1 MTRGG
6 MTKSRGEPERR
17 CIATGES
24 GPTDL
29 LVRFVLGPDA
39 QVVPDLAERLP
50 GRGVWLTA
58 ERALVDKAVRKKL
71 FSRAFKTQAAVPADL
86 ADRVEALLA
95 QRLISVIGLARK
107 AGQAVTGFE
116 KVRARLKDGTAGALV
131 QASDGA
137 ADGKAKLNRLADGL
151 SGGGTKRVPG
161 IEILDSTE
169 LGLAFGRDFAIHAAL
184 DRGGFADRAIG
195 EAARLRGLRPTIATT
210 DETRQGSARADL
222 RTGAETGDVGQGEP
236 VTVPGQGDR

>member
-6 MTKSRGEPERR
+6 TARNRDQPERR

-24 GPTDL
+24 GPTGGL
-29 LVRFVLGPDA
+29 IRFVLGPGA
-39 QVVPDLAERLP
+39 VVVPDLAAKLP

-58 ERALVDKAVRKKL
+58 ERALVERAVAKGL
-71 FSRAFKTQAAVPADL
+71 FSRAFKAKAAAPADL
-86 ADRVEALLA
+86 ADRLEALLA
-95 QRLISVIGLARK
+95 GRLIDLIGLARK

-116 KVRARLKDGTAGALV
+116 KVRARLKEGAAGALV

-137 ADGKAKLNRLADGL
+137 ADGKAKLARLA
-151 SGGGTKRVPG
+151 GGVPG
-161 IEILDSTE
+161 GVRIIEVLDSTE

-195 EAARLRGLRPTIATT
+195 EAARLGGLRPTGPMT
-210 DETRQGSARADL
+210 DTTRQTLARM
-222 RTGAETGDVGQGEP
+222 GARKSDEKQAGP
-236 VTVPGQGDR
+236 ATVPGQGDR

>member
-6 MTKSRGEPERR
+6 AVKNRAMPERR

-24 GPTDL
+24 GPTDRL
-29 LVRFVLGPDA
+29 IRFVLGPA
-39 QVVPDLAERLP
+39 AEVVPDLAAKLP

-58 ERALVDKAVRKKL
+58 ERALVERAVAKKL
-71 FSRAFKTQAAVPADL
+71 FSRAFKAQAAAPADL
-86 ADRVEALLA
+86 ADRLEALLA
-95 QRLISVIGLARK
+95 GRLIDVIGLARK

-116 KVRARLKDGTAGALV
+116 KTRTRLNEGAAGVLV

-137 ADGKAKLNRLADGL
+137 ADGKAKLARMA
-151 SGGGTKRVPG
+151 SRVPSG
-161 IEILDSTE
+161 VAVIEVLDSTE

-195 EAARLRGLRPTIATT
+195 EAARLIGLRPAGPMT
-210 DETRQGSARADL
+210 DERLKARGAGNDPRTR
-222 RTGAETGDVGQGEP
+222 
-236 VTVPGQGDR
+236 

>member
-6 MTKSRGEPERR
+6 MTRSRGEPERR

-24 GPTDL
+24 GPTGL
-29 LVRFVLGPDA
+29 LIRFVLGPDA

-50 GRGVWLTA
+50 GRGVWLKA
-58 ERALVDKAVRKKL
+58 DRALVDKAVAKKL
-71 FSRAFKTQAAVPADL
+71 FSRAFKTQAAAPADL
-86 ADRVEALLA
+86 ADRLEALLA
-95 QRLISVIGLARK
+95 GRLINVIGLARK

-116 KVRARLKDGTAGALV
+116 KVRARLKDGTAGVLI

-151 SGGGTKRVPG
+151 SDGDAERVPR

-195 EAARLRGLRPTIATT
+195 EAARLSGLRPTDAPG
-210 DETRQGSARADL
+210 DEMRQVSARTDCELAPK
-222 RTGAETGDVGQGEP
+222 RAM
-236 VTVPGQGDR
+236 

>member
-6 MTKSRGEPERR
+6 AAKNRAMLERR

-24 GPTDL
+24 GPTDRL
-29 LVRFVLGPDA
+29 IRFVLGPA
-39 QVVPDLAERLP
+39 AEVVPDLAGRLP

-58 ERALVDKAVRKKL
+58 ERALVERAMAKKL
-71 FSRAFKTQAAVPADL
+71 FSRAFKAPAAAPADL
-86 ADRVEALLA
+86 ADRLEALLA
-95 QRLISVIGLARK
+95 GRLIDVIGLARK

-116 KVRARLKDGTAGALV
+116 KVRARLKEGAAGALV

-137 ADGKAKLNRLADGL
+137 ADGKAKLARMAGGL
-151 SGGGTKRVPG
+151 PSGVAV
-161 IEILDSTE
+161 IDVLDSNE

-195 EAARLRGLRPTIATT
+195 EAARLSGLRPVGPMT
-210 DETRQGSARADL
+210 DERQMASGAGNGPRTR
-222 RTGAETGDVGQGEP
+222 
-236 VTVPGQGDR
+236 